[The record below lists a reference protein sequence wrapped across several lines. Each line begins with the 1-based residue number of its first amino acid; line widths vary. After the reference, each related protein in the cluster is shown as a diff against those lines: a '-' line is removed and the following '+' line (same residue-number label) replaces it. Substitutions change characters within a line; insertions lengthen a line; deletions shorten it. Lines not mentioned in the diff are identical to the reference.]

1 MEMIMII
8 VLIMLDQ
15 WTKGLAERLIGSGKP
30 VTVIAGFFE
39 ISCLA
44 NKGAAWSIFSSHN
57 WGLVFLIILSSIV
70 LFALLWFLRKAGD
83 RRAKAV
89 LILLIAGSAGNLI
102 DRLRA
107 GAVTDFLSFTFGSY
121 AFPTFN
127 LADAMIT
134 VGTGLL
140 ILFSL
145 MDRHFLSIQF
155 GTGYASS
162 SDKEKKKD
170 E

>member
-1 MEMIMII
+1 METMIII
-8 VLIMLDQ
+8 VLIMIDQ
-15 WTKGLAERLIGSGKP
+15 WTKGLAERLVGSGKP

-39 ISCLA
+39 ISCIA
-44 NKGAAWSIFSSHN
+44 NKGAAWSLFSSHN

-70 LFALLWFLRKAGD
+70 LLALLWFLRKAGD
-83 RRAKAV
+83 LRAKAV

-107 GAVTDFLSFTFGSY
+107 GAVTDFLSFTFGTY

-145 MDRHFLSIQF
+145 MDRHFLSVQF
-155 GTGYASS
+155 GTGQAALQE
-162 SDKEKKKD
+162 EKK
-170 E
+170 EEE

>member
-1 MEMIMII
+1 METMIIIILIMI
-8 VLIMLDQ
+8 DQ
-15 WTKGLAERLIGSGKP
+15 WTKGLAERLVGSGKP

-39 ISCLA
+39 ISCIA
-44 NKGAAWSIFSSHN
+44 NKGAAWSLFSSHN

-70 LFALLWFLRKAGD
+70 LLALLWFLRKAGD
-83 RRAKAV
+83 LRAKAV

-107 GAVTDFLSFTFGSY
+107 GAVTDFLSFTFGTY

-134 VGTGLL
+134 IGTGLL

-145 MDRHFLSIQF
+145 MDRHFLSVQF
-155 GTGYASS
+155 GTGPAALQE
-162 SDKEKKKD
+162 EKK
-170 E
+170 EEE